1 MIFDTH
7 AHLVCSDRDAYPP
20 KPLRGELTPGEF
32 DDPVTVEK
40 LISAMAENDVARAC
54 AVQRAHVYGYD
65 NSYMLDSVARFAHL
79 LRAVVVLDPQ
89 DAATPENIRQHARD
103 HAIAGVRFGAR
114 DLAGGDLGWLTSDA
128 SALAWRAAA
137 DLGLPICIHVLHVQ
151 RDAVL
156 PALAARLGYFADA
169 TVVIDHV
176 GGAHAAR
183 VEQAWLAAQGRA
195 PGEEMPDSLLRLADH
210 ANAIVKLSEINLD
223 GSPDPAAFVSRVV
236 SLFGESRVI
245 WGSDIGQSRADY
257 GHMVA
262 QARESVSHLTQTQ
275 QDMLLRGNATRI
287 YG

>member
-7 AHLVCSDRDAYPP
+7 AHLVCADRNAYPP
-20 KPLRGELTPGEF
+20 RPLRGELTPGEF

-40 LISAMAENDVARAC
+40 LIAAMAEHGVSRAC

-89 DAATPENIRQHARD
+89 DAATPARIRHYVRD

-114 DLAGGDLGWLTSDA
+114 DLAGGDLGWLSSNA
-128 SALAWRAAA
+128 SRLAWRAAA

-156 PALAARLGYFADA
+156 PALVAPLAQFPDA

-183 VEQAWLAAQGRA
+183 VEQAWLAAQGRE
-195 PGEEMPDSLLRLADH
+195 PGEEMPDNLLRLADH
-210 ANAIVKLSEINLD
+210 ANVVVKLSEINLE
-223 GSPDPAAFVSRVV
+223 GSPDPAAFVTRIV
-236 SLFGESRVI
+236 SLFGDSRVI
-245 WGSDIGQSRADY
+245 WGSDIGQSKADY

-262 QARESVSHLTQTQ
+262 LARNALAHLPQSQQAAILG
-275 QDMLLRGNATRI
+275 GNAIRI

>member
-40 LISAMAENDVARAC
+40 LVAVMAENGIARAC

-89 DAATPENIRQHARD
+89 DAATPESIRHHARD
-103 HAIAGVRFGAR
+103 HGIAGVRFGAR
-114 DLAGGDLGWLTSDA
+114 DLAGGDLGWLTSEA

-156 PALAARLGYFADA
+156 PALAARLAQFADA

-236 SLFGESRVI
+236 SLFGEGRVI

-262 QARESVSHLTQTQ
+262 QARESVAHLTKAQ
-275 QDMLLRGNATRI
+275 QVAILGGNAVRI